1 MEKILIYH
9 NPRWGKSR
17 ESVKILVDK
26 DVQFEV
32 IEYLKYPIN
41 KLDLIKLIKILD
53 INPLELIR
61 KGEQEF
67 KDLNLDSSQLE
78 DINFLADC
86 IASYPKI
93 MQRPIIIKGN
103 KGIIA
108 RPPEKIFDIL

>member
-1 MEKILIYH
+1 MQETKTEHEIRKEKV
-9 NPRWGKSR
+9 
-17 ESVKILVDK
+17 EA
-26 DVQFEV
+26 
-32 IEYLKYPIN
+32 
-41 KLDLIKLIKILD
+41 
-53 INPLELIR
+53 LIR

-78 DINFLADC
+78 DIDFLADC

>member
-1 MEKILIYH
+1 
-9 NPRWGKSR
+9 
-17 ESVKILVDK
+17 VKILVDK